1 MDKLHRTRRDFLLRL
16 IPHGLPGA
24 ARMLRTL
31 ADELE
36 DLAQLDLNPP
46 FFHSRW
52 RALPD
57 RYHSPVHPEGPRI
70 PRVRAECLAQ
80 FRGLRLD

>member
-16 IPHGLPGA
+16 IARHGLPGA

-46 FFHSRW
+46 FFHSRGE
-52 RALPD
+52 
-57 RYHSPVHPEGPRI
+57 RYHSYVHPEGPRI
-70 PRVRAECLAQ
+70 PRERAEWLAQ

>member
-1 MDKLHRTRRDFLLRL
+1 MDNPTPYPAVFLLRL
-16 IPHGLPGA
+16 IARHGLPGA

-46 FFHSRW
+46 FFHARW
-52 RALPD
+52 LALPQF
-57 RYHSPVHPEGPRI
+57 RASGGPRV
-70 PRVRAECLAQ
+70 PRVRAEWLAQ